1 MRKLRFQPLSK
12 IASIAVG
19 GVHLVWTGELEPF
32 GTGLLMTGT
41 AQKLNPTQGQDLPK
55 ESLRLASALVQPGGV
70 GRGAGE
76 VWTDL
81 GKYLGPRARVGGKPR
96 TPQLYWLGS
105 QPRAGKG
112 TSQGTWQSHLAAR
125 GQCPD
130 WPRRRK

>member
-70 GRGAGE
+70 GRGGGGGVDRPGE
-76 VWTDL
+76 IP
-81 GKYLGPRARVGGKPR
+81 G
-96 TPQLYWLGS
+96 TP
-105 QPRAGKG
+105 
-112 TSQGTWQSHLAAR
+112 SQGGWEAQDPTALLAGLPATCREGNFPGHLAEPPGRTGAV
-125 GQCPD
+125 
-130 WPRRRK
+130 PRLAPQT